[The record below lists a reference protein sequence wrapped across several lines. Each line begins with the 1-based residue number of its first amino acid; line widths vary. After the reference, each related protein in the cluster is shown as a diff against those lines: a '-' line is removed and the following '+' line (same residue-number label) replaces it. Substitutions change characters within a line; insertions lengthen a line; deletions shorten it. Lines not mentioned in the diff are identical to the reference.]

1 MIIMSRPFPTF
12 IEFLSMNKRRKLV
25 SEWEASLERDREVK
39 PKSEYS
45 QLFYVQKKS
54 CDMEQQ
60 KVQWAITA
68 LKLESCDNDW

>member
-1 MIIMSRPFPTF
+1 M
-12 IEFLSMNKRRKLV
+12 
-25 SEWEASLERDREVK
+25 SEWEASLERDSEVK

-45 QLFYVQKKS
+45 QLFYVQKKR

-68 LKLESCDNDW
+68 LKLKSCDNDW